1 MANVKNLYKLE
12 MKGISKHFDK
22 NKACSNIDF
31 QLIPG
36 EIHAILG
43 ESEAGKTT
51 FASIL
56 YGLCPTEDGEIYIQ
70 GKKVNISTPKE
81 ALKHGIGLVPQEP
94 FLISSLNVLENI
106 ILGSK
111 PLNKFLLNMKKA
123 HTLMEEISQQYNL
136 QIELQAKIEELSKLG
151 KIKAEICRALF
162 RNIDILILDEPF
174 LTLTPL
180 EREELLKLL
189 KKIREENKSIILTSC
204 KPSEVLKIA
213 SRITVF
219 KEGQVV
225 GTVTSQTTEN
235 ELKNLMGITSQ
246 ELTMEKQEKKTEEI
260 MLEINSLV
268 VNDHQNRPKIKDL
281 SLQVMRGEILGIAG
295 PEKHGQEEL
304 VDAIL
309 NPQRALKGTIKLLNS
324 SEKKFFLEKVALI
337 PEVDNNTGWVR
348 EFPLAQNMIIRTQ
361 LKEPFVSMGLL
372 KNIAIKNYTKNA
384 LDDFGIKAETGRLVY
399 ELSPSIKQLVLTART
414 AASHV
419 ELIIFINTTR
429 GISSW
434 AKASIQNY
442 ILQEKNSG
450 KGILLI
456 LDDLQELI
464 SLSDRI
470 AILFHGQIEKIIS
483 TKRFTQEKL
492 EELLINTEKNAT
504 PKNRGGIRDEQQS
517 T

>member
-1 MANVKNLYKLE
+1 MAKVKNLYKLE
-12 MKGISKHFDK
+12 MKGISKRFDK

-43 ESEAGKTT
+43 ENEAGKTT

-70 GKKVNISTPKE
+70 SKKVNISTPKE

-94 FLISSLNVLENI
+94 FLISSINVLENI
-106 ILGSK
+106 ILGSE
-111 PLNKFLLNMKKA
+111 PLNKYLLNMKKA
-123 HTLMEEISQQYNL
+123 HTLIEEISQQYKL
-136 QIELQAKIEELSKLG
+136 QIDLQAKIEELSKLG

-180 EREELLKLL
+180 ETEELLKLL

-372 KNIAIKNYTKNA
+372 KKIAIKNYTKNA
-384 LDDFGIKAETGRLVY
+384 LDDFGITAETSRFAY

-419 ELIIFINTTR
+419 ELIIFFNTTR

-434 AKASIQNY
+434 AKTSIQNY

-483 TKRFTQEKL
+483 AKRFTQEKL